1 MIQLPR
7 IFEKF
12 RTIFLK
18 ILKKLAVMSVV
29 STGRKPVR
37 RDSYPSIFRVLVFQ
51 SRESPSWRDLSPRT
65 CRILV
70 VGSRNGAVV
79 RDLGPS
85 IRWVLVVRSRGPS
98 VVHGLSMRARHRVG
112 FRPRAIS
119 FPSDMVPAS
128 AAESDSSHVAK
139 LLQSEPCDDRV
150 GWAEESYV
158 REA

>member
-37 RDSYPSIFRVLVFQ
+37 RDSYPSIFRVLVFR

-65 CRILV
+65 RRILV
-70 VGSRNGAVV
+70 VESCNVAVL
-79 RDLGPS
+79 RDLSPS

-98 VVHGLSMRARHRVG
+98 VAHGLSMRARHRVG
-112 FRPRAIS
+112 FRPRTVS